1 MEKCPQVQAINHLI
15 VPASPPRTRI
25 SKDIVV
31 KVGRTFF
38 CNYYKKK
45 PLSCCYLAAVPWFH
59 DDFLSHSRF
68 LAIVW
73 NKDKLLCTIKML
85 SDAVHSDLE
94 GPEAIYR

>member
-1 MEKCPQVQAINHLI
+1 MAKCPQVPAYSFNHLI
-15 VPASPPRTRI
+15 VPASPPRTHI

-31 KVGRTFF
+31 KVGRTLL

-45 PLSCCYLAAVPWFH
+45 PLSRCYLAAVPRFH

-73 NKDKLLCTIKML
+73 NKDKLLYTI
-85 SDAVHSDLE
+85 
-94 GPEAIYR
+94 